1 MDVLHG
7 FLATRET
14 GPASRWNGN
23 VALFV
28 FSLFQ
33 DPGRGLVCI
42 IASKPRS
49 WNRSRL
55 VHILCP
61 WKDHTESWKNH
72 PHQVKILASSKR
84 RRFSISGEP
93 EITSLVVLKSFK
105 LLFGSSFIYS
115 HSPHPSD
122 PACSLWRNWRALEVL
137 DAHGWAGGGT
147 VALMVKTARARAT
160 SE

>member
-14 GPASRWNGN
+14 GPASQWNGN
-23 VALFV
+23 VALFM

-61 WKDHTESWKNH
+61 WKDHTGSWKNH
-72 PHQVKILASSKR
+72 AHQVKILASFK

-93 EITSLVVLKSFK
+93 EITPLAVLKSLE
-105 LLFGSSFIYS
+105 LLFGLCFIYS
-115 HSPHPSD
+115 PHFPTLQTQHVH
-122 PACSLWRNWRALEVL
+122 CGE
-137 DAHGWAGGGT
+137 AGEPCRSWMPMGGLA
-147 VALMVKTARARAT
+147 VGQWH
-160 SE
+160 